1 MVIQWTGQLLLFTA
15 GPNDNG
21 TGHIM
26 SILSVMFGAVRH
38 GPAGRLDPRVCMCSS
53 KLPGTPAPREE
64 KQE

>member
-1 MVIQWTGQLLLFTA
+1 MVIQWAGQLLLFTA

-38 GPAGRLDPRVCMCSS
+38 GPAGRLDPPRVHV
-53 KLPGTPAPREE
+53 
-64 KQE
+64 